1 MSRLSCATPK
11 YRFATSCEVTE
22 KEKKNNLTLTSDPKT
37 IHDSEK
43 SGKPYTKLNQFFEGQ
58 GVGLTV
64 ARNLARRLGGNLVL
78 DTEHTGT
85 GSRFVLSLPM

>member
-43 SGKPYTKLNQFFEGQ
+43 SGNLTYLDGDGQ
-58 GVGLTV
+58 ITSANAL
-64 ARNLARRLGGNLVL
+64 
-78 DTEHTGT
+78 
-85 GSRFVLSLPM
+85 FVLRMSIGLEEETN